1 MALMVRSAGDPAALA
16 ASIRHEVAA
25 MDAELPVFL
34 VRTMTEYVDSTL
46 EQPRLSMAVLAAF
59 GALISAV
66 SCWEWQAP
74 WLACGSLGTSFSAS
88 APPTW
93 PPTLRI
99 PLPLFA
105 VALCAT
111 VISARRA
118 TKVDPIVALR
128 YE

>member
-59 GALISAV
+59 GTRRCYWPRWESMACSPTRFRSALAR
-66 SCWEWQAP
+66 
-74 WLACGSLGTSFSAS
+74 SAS
-88 APPTW
+88 VW
-93 PPTLRI
+93 R
-99 PLPLFA
+99 
-105 VALCAT
+105 
-111 VISARRA
+111 
-118 TKVDPIVALR
+118 
-128 YE
+128 